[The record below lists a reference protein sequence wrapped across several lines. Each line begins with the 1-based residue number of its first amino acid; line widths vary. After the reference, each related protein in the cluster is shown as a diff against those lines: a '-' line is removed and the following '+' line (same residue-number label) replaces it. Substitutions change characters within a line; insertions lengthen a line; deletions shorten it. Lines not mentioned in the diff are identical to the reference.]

1 MIVRWISDVP
11 APIVDFVAE
20 AERCPVCGGALRIL
34 KSRFRLRPVMS
45 CKAGPFIPRVVLKR
59 CKEDASHPVVYS
71 QALARIVKPLQ
82 RYGYDLIVH
91 VGLARYFRNKRR
103 DEICAEV
110 YEQCRITLSEA
121 SVSVLCDRF
130 LRYFEALHL
139 VRAPALKA
147 AMQQAGGYPLHLDG
161 TNDRGKGGL
170 AVCLDGLRGWVLVA
184 GKIPSEHED
193 HLRPL
198 VDQTVA
204 LFGAPLSTMRDLMK
218 AGPNAV
224 EGIRA
229 GGKPDLIC
237 HYHFLAA
244 VGKKLFD
251 LPNSTLRGLLKQT
264 KVRSES
270 WALLRELRRYR
281 QSDAFKGRFG
291 SDRVRDD
298 LLALVLWVLE
308 GDGRKKPAY
317 PFALPHL
324 EFYQRCRQAR
334 QRAERWVPSPR
345 TQTEQRALKQFSTLV
360 GRVERDERFT
370 QVTEPFEQCWFA
382 FCELRDVLR
391 LTGAEL
397 LRGKTPLH
405 QSAAPAVE
413 LELLKA
419 IEEATEQ
426 YKQRLRNRV
435 GDHNE
440 NKHTTPE
447 TVILR
452 YLDRYASNLFG
463 HPVLRDDQGAVV
475 AVVDRT
481 NNVLEQ
487 FFALGKENLRRRLG
501 KAHLGRDLEDQ
512 PAQAALVTNLRHD
525 DYVRILCGSL
535 DNLDNTF
542 ADLDQRALY
551 QATPLARERRD
562 SDITRRIRALL
573 EHEADASDTTPHAA
587 NARENSAGT
596 TIV

>member
-1 MIVRWISDVP
+1 MP
-11 APIVDFVAE
+11 ASVVDFVAE
-20 AERCPVCGGALRIL
+20 AEQCPVCDGRLRIF

-45 CKAGPFIPRVVLKR
+45 CKAGPFIPRVLLKR
-59 CKEDASHPVVYS
+59 CKKNPSHPVVHS
-71 QALARIVKPLQ
+71 RALARIVKPLQ
-82 RYGYDLIVH
+82 RYGYDLIVQ

-103 DEICAEV
+103 DEICAEL
-110 YEQCRITLSEA
+110 YEQCRIKLSEA

-139 VRAPALKA
+139 LKASELKA
-147 AMQQAGGYPLHLDG
+147 AMQNAGGYPLHLDG

-170 AVCLDGLRGWVLVA
+170 AVCMDGFRGWVLIA

-198 VDQTVA
+198 IDKTVA
-204 LFGAPLSTMRDLMK
+204 LFGDPLSTMRDLMK

-224 EGIRA
+224 AGTRE

-237 HYHFLAA
+237 HYHFLGA

-251 LPNSTLRGLLKQT
+251 GPNSILRGLLKQT
-264 KVRSES
+264 KVRSEMRV
-270 WALLRELRRYR
+270 LLRELRRYR
-281 QSDAFKGRFG
+281 KSDSFKGRFG

-308 GDGRKKPAY
+308 GDGRKKPSY
-317 PFALPHL
+317 PFFLSHL
-324 EFYQRCRQAR
+324 EFYRRCRQAI
-334 QRAERWVPSPR
+334 QQAERWAPSPR
-345 TQTEQRALKQFSTLV
+345 TRSEQHVLKHFSKLV
-360 GRVERDERFT
+360 GRIERDEQFT
-370 QVTEPFEQCWFA
+370 PVTEQFEHGWFA

-397 LRGKTPLH
+397 LRGKASTH
-405 QSAAPAVE
+405 QRAAPSIE

-419 IEEATEQ
+419 IEEAVEQ
-426 YKQRLRNRV
+426 YKRRLRNRV
-435 GDHNE
+435 GDDH
-440 NKHTTPE
+440 KKKPTSPE
-447 TVILR
+447 KVILR
-452 YLDRYASNLFG
+452 YLEHYGDNLFG

-487 FFALGKENLRRRLG
+487 FFAQGKESLRRRLG

-512 PAQAALVTNLRHD
+512 PAQAALITNLRHD
-525 DYVRILCGSL
+525 EYVRVLCGSL
-535 DNLDNTF
+535 DNLENSF
-542 ADLDQRALY
+542 ADLDQMAPY
-551 QATPLARERRD
+551 KATPLDRESRD
-562 SDITRRIRALL
+562 SDIMRRIRALL
-573 EHEADASDTTPHAA
+573 EHEADASDVTPHTA
-587 NARENSAGT
+587 NDGENSADA